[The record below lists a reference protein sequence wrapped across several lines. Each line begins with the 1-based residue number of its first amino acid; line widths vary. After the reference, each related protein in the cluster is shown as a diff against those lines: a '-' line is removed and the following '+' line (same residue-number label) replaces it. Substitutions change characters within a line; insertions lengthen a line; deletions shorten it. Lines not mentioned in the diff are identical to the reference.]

1 MDIYI
6 INEKELV
13 GNYSHLH
20 HIKWKKLSNL

>member
-13 GNYSHLH
+13 GNYSDLYY
-20 HIKWKKLSNL
+20 IKWKKLSNF